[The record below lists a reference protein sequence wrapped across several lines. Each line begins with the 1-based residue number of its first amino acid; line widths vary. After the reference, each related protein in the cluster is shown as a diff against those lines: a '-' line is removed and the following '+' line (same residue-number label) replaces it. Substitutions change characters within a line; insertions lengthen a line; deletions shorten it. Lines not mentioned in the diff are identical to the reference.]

1 MIPSAPSAC
10 PGVSPLATSTTTG
23 IMKSHRFEIHR
34 HVAPKSH
41 SMAVL
46 ARRPFASSHFYVQL
60 NIHKVVSAKRASAL
74 VAALEPPEQTNRV
87 ECVLAGGATLV
98 RRLHVG

>member
-1 MIPSAPSAC
+1 MGYGPSLGEEIFAW
-10 PGVSPLATSTTTG
+10 
-23 IMKSHRFEIHR
+23 RFWHAG
-34 HVAPKSH
+34 HPHCQVF
-41 SMAVL
+41 V
-46 ARRPFASSHFYVQL
+46 FYVQL